1 MNPTQLTSFRDEYTK
16 LAAKKMSMKKMKE
29 LLSMK
34 LFGKAPKKKSIAKG
48 ALKGAL
54 EGGSMGAIMGAKA
67 GLPFGFLN
75 YLARGKDPFAGMG
88 AGAFSGALAG
98 GAGGAG
104 LGTILGGISAKQS
117 NKAALKKFMAAKG
130 AKKEQMLR
138 NALTVGGAGGAGAGL
153 GALLANKKGKK

>member
-1 MNPTQLTSFRDEYTK
+1 MNPAQLTSFRDEYTK

-54 EGGSMGAIMGAKA
+54 EGAGYGATLGVKA
-67 GLPFGFLN
+67 GGPLGVIASAAKGEN
-75 YLARGKDPFAGMG
+75 IFAGMG
-88 AGAFSGALAG
+88 AGAFGGALAG

-104 LGTILGGISAKQS
+104 LGTILGALSAKQS

-130 AKKEQMLR
+130 AKKEEMLR
-138 NALTVGGAGGAGAGL
+138 NALVVGGAGGTGAGL